1 MRLSIALTAL
11 TALTALAL
19 SAAAPAPRFPA
30 PLRPVSP
37 IVSPSWSDE
46 ASREDDREAATVIRL
61 AGVRAGMRVA
71 DIGAGAG
78 YYTLKLS
85 SAVGPQGE
93 VIAEDIVP
101 AYTKALGQRIADK
114 RLGNIHVALGAPDDA
129 RLAAGSIDRAFLVH
143 MYHEI
148 AQPYALMW
156 RLHASLRPGA
166 EVAIV
171 DADRGTGEHGTP
183 PRLLACEMAAVGYR
197 ETSFTRDIGSG
208 GYLALF
214 VAQARPAIA
223 AIKACR

>member
-1 MRLSIALTAL
+1 MPKVIALAAL
-11 TALTALAL
+11 TLTLALAV
-19 SAAAPAPRFPA
+19 AAAPAPRFPA

-61 AGVRAGMRVA
+61 AGVKPGMRVA

-78 YYTLKLS
+78 YYTLRLS
-85 SAVGPQGE
+85 TAVGPQGQ

-101 AYTKALGQRIADK
+101 AYATALTRRIGDA
-114 RLGNIHVALGAPDDA
+114 RLGNIRVALGAPDDA
-129 RLAAGSIDRAFLVH
+129 RLPAASLDRAFMIH

-156 RLHASLRPGA
+156 RLHASLKPGA
-166 EVAIV
+166 VVAIV
-171 DADRGTGEHGTP
+171 DANRGTGEHGTP
-183 PRLLACEMAAVGYR
+183 PRLLACEMASVGYR
-197 ETSFTRDIGSG
+197 ETSFTKDIGSG

-214 VAQARPAIA
+214 VAVARPEIA